1 MSAKKQYNMLLKNGI
16 LLELYP
22 ELIGEWSLD
31 KDTFTK
37 LYEANLYFTEPLEVE
52 DFDNLSL

>member
-22 ELIGEWSLD
+22 EELTGNWLED
-31 KDTFTK
+31 KETFTK
-37 LYEANLYFTEPLEVE
+37 FYEANLYFKEPLEVE
-52 DFDNLSL
+52 DYEEL

>member
-52 DFDNLSL
+52 DYEEL

>member
-1 MSAKKQYNMLLKNGI
+1 MSARREYNVLLKNGI

-22 ELIGEWSLD
+22 ELIGNWLDD

-37 LYEANLYFTEPLEVE
+37 LYEANLYFTEPLEVDDYE
-52 DFDNLSL
+52 EL